1 MTILLSIIS
10 GLSISLDAICLHLV
24 STIRFNNIDLY
35 LLGVQVF
42 IIVYNIL
49 LIISMIFRNF
59 NKIKKLFLIE
69 VILRL
74 FISSFYIVVSV
85 KHLSEVS
92 VLFYIFSYLN
102 LSISIVIILNV
113 YDSSEPETR
122 RRIQPYIQDEKV
134 KIIIISERLNE
145 SEDNCSICL
154 DPLKQTE
161 VYKTKCTHIFHT
173 ECIKNYVNSNKF
185 QEVKCPNCREILF
198 NFQPSLTS

>member
-24 STIRFNNIDLY
+24 SNIRFNNIDFY
-35 LLGVQVF
+35 LLSVQVF

-85 KHLSEVS
+85 KHLSEVN

-122 RRIQPYIQDEKV
+122 RIQPQEEKV